1 MKDTGLKKYTKR
13 NLFTRQCI
21 GEALIAL
28 LDEVPYDQINTSMI
42 CKKAGISR
50 MTFYHYF
57 YTKNE
62 IMNNY
67 IYEIF
72 TSFQRIISCPI
83 TMDIIRDYDYI
94 LQAIQFFD
102 QYASFVLTLRKS
114 GQYCLLLD
122 NVNHY
127 FEEVVAPSYSGS
139 LYDLYFYSGA
149 LLNVFVLWE
158 ENGKKETPE
167 ELAAVMCR
175 LMKNPCG
182 TKE

>member
-102 QYASFVLTLRKS
+102 
-114 GQYCLLLD
+114 
-122 NVNHY
+122 
-127 FEEVVAPSYSGS
+127 
-139 LYDLYFYSGA
+139 
-149 LLNVFVLWE
+149 
-158 ENGKKETPE
+158 
-167 ELAAVMCR
+167 
-175 LMKNPCG
+175 
-182 TKE
+182 

>member
-1 MKDTGLKKYTKR
+1 
-13 NLFTRQCI
+13 
-21 GEALIAL
+21 
-28 LDEVPYDQINTSMI
+28 
-42 CKKAGISR
+42 
-50 MTFYHYF
+50 
-57 YTKNE
+57 
-62 IMNNY
+62 MN
-67 IYEIF
+67 
-72 TSFQRIISCPI
+72 R
-83 TMDIIRDYDYI
+83 
-94 LQAIQFFD
+94 
-102 QYASFVLTLRKS
+102 
-114 GQYCLLLD
+114 
-122 NVNHY
+122 Y